1 MSEMVN
7 MAPPWQGMTR
17 AEVSHAVAAGE
28 RPLIATE
35 LASSAPIGW
44 FKLMEQC
51 WDQKPTNRPD
61 FDAIHDAL
69 TQVQGHMNSE
79 GAESEASSRPKTIK
93 QNPLNSETE
102 MITHSG
108 NDELM
113 MELQSVTDNCN
124 QEKQNDTNNNHVT
137 IV

>member
-28 RPLIATE
+28 RPLITPE

-44 FKLMEQC
+44 IKLMEQC

-69 TQVQGHMNSE
+69 TQVQGNMDSE
-79 GAESEASSRPKTIK
+79 GAESEAPSRSETMLK
-93 QNPLNSETE
+93 QNPSNSG

-108 NDELM
+108 NGELV
-113 MELQSVTDNCN
+113 MELQSVTDD
-124 QEKQNDTNNNHVT
+124 QDEQIDTNNNVT